1 MSILRRLI
9 AGFAAA
15 ALFNA
20 SLVYAA
26 PPGLIGAE
34 QVAAAQAADA
44 VSVAH
49 ARLHAQLDRAEV
61 AQALSER
68 GVSPEAARERVAALT
83 DEEALQVA
91 RHIDEVPAG
100 GDVLGTIVFIFV
112 LLLVTDILGLTRVF
126 PFTRAI
132 R

>member
-1 MSILRRLI
+1 MPLLRRLT

-15 ALFNA
+15 ALLNA
-20 SLVYAA
+20 SFVYAA

-34 QVAAAQAADA
+34 QVAAAQSAAA
-44 VSVAH
+44 ASAAH
-49 ARLHAQLDRAEV
+49 ERLLAQLDRAEV

-91 RHIDEVPAG
+91 RHIDEAPAG
-100 GDVLGTIVFIFV
+100 GDVLGTVVFIFV
-112 LLLVTDILGLTRVF
+112 LLLVTDILGLTRIF
-126 PFTRAI
+126 PFTRPI